1 MKEHKEI
8 RDLLSLAAAG
18 VLDSDEQR
26 RVEEHL
32 LRCEA
37 CRAELNGWMSL
48 ASALEKVPTPQA
60 PPDLVPQTRRLLE
73 RHSAL
78 ASKRRE
84 TRLLPALVVFSW
96 AMMILNFGL
105 VRLLDAP
112 LTRLLTISSAT
123 LWVAYI
129 GITWLT
135 TAVAAGLLVKH
146 ARQEGRT
153 L

>member
-1 MKEHKEI
+1 MKEHGEV

-18 VLDSDEQR
+18 VLDSAEQG
-26 RVEEHL
+26 RVEDHVN
-32 LRCEA
+32 RCEA
-37 CRAELNGWMSL
+37 CRAELDGWIGL
-48 ASALEKVPTPQA
+48 AAALEKLPTPQA
-60 PPDLVPQTRRLLE
+60 PPDLVLQTRRLLE
-73 RHSAL
+73 RHSDVVI
-78 ASKRRE
+78 KRRE
-84 TRLLPALVVFSW
+84 TRLMPALVAFSW
-96 AMMILNFGL
+96 AMMILNLGL

-112 LTRLLTISSAT
+112 LTRLLAISSAT

-135 TAVAAGLLVKH
+135 TAFAAGLLVKY